1 MRINIY
7 KEQMQEAELFGKPV
21 LYTGFTIPQEE
32 VPDGWHCYDLCGTDR
47 RPGEPVK
54 LMDEAPWDNAGTVL
68 SPTALKRDSTMAR
81 SVKDRFLLTGRPL
94 TLAEFCQERGL
105 PQAQDPRKY
114 IPRPASPEEAGLFYT
129 LPPERDEELG
139 AIGHVRM
146 DFGRSGTEFWH
157 TWWPR
162 GPEELNTQEFKDELG
177 EVVDELRK
185 SVLKGLGSMMSY
197 CYTHGGEIEGGTC
210 CQNHGFVIE
219 TDRYLYRLR
228 CNPVR
233 GDYAAYL
240 SCFDKQAQKLAE
252 KPVIGRISFASGE
265 SEDFTDPEKYL

>member
-1 MRINIY
+1 
-7 KEQMQEAELFGKPV
+7 MQEAELLGKPV
-21 LYTGFTIPQEE
+21 LYTGLTIPREE
-32 VPDGWHCYDLCGTDR
+32 VPEGWYCYDLCETDR

-54 LMDEAPWDNAGTVL
+54 LMDKAPWDHAGTVL
-68 SPTALKRDSTMAR
+68 SPTPLKRETTLAR
-81 SVKDRFLLTGRPL
+81 TVKDRFLLTGRSL
-94 TLAEFCQERGL
+94 TLAEFCQERSL

-114 IPRPASPEEAGLFYT
+114 ILRPASPEEAGLFYA

-162 GPEELNTQEFKDELG
+162 GPQELNSQAFKEELG

-185 SVLKGLGSMMSY
+185 SVLKDLGGMMSY
-197 CYTHGGEIEGGTC
+197 CYAHGGEIEGGTC

-240 SCFDKQAQKLAE
+240 SCFDKQA
-252 KPVIGRISFASGE
+252 
-265 SEDFTDPEKYL
+265 